1 MPVLTS
7 LGAPGVYQARPEPDR
22 RFRAVPLDACAFIGI
37 APRGP
42 ARIVMRDE
50 LGNQL
55 PPGADGQRPRW
66 RSAPRLVQGWDE
78 YRWLYGAFEGDWLL
92 ARSVA
97 AFFRQGGRKAWIV
110 RIVHDFGTDPTP
122 DGRSRHL
129 IDGIVMEGRPS
140 PNGLPLLARN
150 EGTWGDRLRIDVELV
165 YQPLGWLPT
174 MDAKGTSA
182 SPSENQLRIVPA
194 LGKPIVPLP
203 SVGSLLEIRT
213 AAGLLRAYLTEISE
227 SAEGANIRLS
237 GQQGALPASAAIN
250 AIDVLS
256 ASVTVV
262 DQDPGIVRRETF
274 SELGLHPLHPRHLP
288 SYLDDHSELVAG
300 DESTFDAVLVPV
312 TSESR
317 FRSTPEHDRGGRD
330 LYDEITPDDFVERD
344 WLFTG
349 EYPDEGVFS
358 LAHIGERA
366 TTSAGVEAP
375 DRVPIA
381 MLCVPDLQRPPL
393 AERCGTMLSA
403 AGAGAS
409 FGPCIAVPSA
419 TETIPARSEWFDED
433 VAPYIRS
440 VVSFAEQYR
449 EFVLLLD
456 APFGAGTK
464 QVQDWRRRFDSSYVA
479 GYHPWPAV
487 AQPTSRNDTR
497 LVYVPPSGFAAGVI
511 AAREIRLGIP
521 WGPARDPL
529 MGAVGLKRRVTS
541 DEHDQLHLEGVNVLQ
556 QDASG
561 VMITAARTLSR
572 DRSYRQLSVRR
583 LMTMLRIALYDQSQ
597 WVVFEPNNPSLRRWL
612 QRLLEAYLDD
622 LFAAGAFAGATRNEA
637 YFVNVGDEL
646 NDQRAEDRGMLLV
659 EIGVAPVEPI
669 EYLVL
674 RLAADSDGLIQIVER
689 RA

>member
-22 RFRAVPLDACAFIGI
+22 RFRAVPLDACAFVGI

-42 ARIVMRDE
+42 ARVVKRDE
-50 LGNQL
+50 LGNGL
-55 PPGADGQRPRW
+55 PPAEDGTRPRW
-66 RSAPRLVQGWDE
+66 RSAPRLVQSWDE

-110 RIVHDFGTDPTP
+110 RIVHDFGTSPTP
-122 DGRSRHL
+122 DGRSRHV
-129 IDGIVMEGRPS
+129 IDGIGMKGRTS
-140 PNGLPLLARN
+140 HSGMQLLARN

-165 YQPLGWLPT
+165 SRPLGWIPT
-174 MDAKGTSA
+174 IEKGGTSP
-182 SPSENQLRIVPA
+182 SPDEHQLRIEPA
-194 LGKPIVPLP
+194 LGKPIVALP
-203 SVGSLLEIRT
+203 PVGSLLEIRT
-213 AAGLLRAYLTEISE
+213 AAGLVRAYLTEISE
-227 SAEGANIRLS
+227 SADGTDLRFD
-237 GQQGALPASAAIN
+237 GQDAALPASPTIT

-256 ASVTVV
+256 ASVTVA

-274 SELGLHPLHPRHLP
+274 SELGLHPAHPRHLV

-300 DESTFDAVLVPV
+300 DESTFGTVLVPA
-312 TSESR
+312 TAESR
-317 FRSTPEHDRGGRD
+317 FRSTHEQAGRD
-330 LYDEITPDDFVERD
+330 LNVEITPEDFLERD

-381 MLCVPDLQRPPL
+381 MLCVPDLQRLPL
-393 AERCGTMLSA
+393 ADGANTLFSNT
-403 AGAGAS
+403 GAGAS
-409 FGPCIAVPSA
+409 FGPCVALPSA
-419 TETIPARSEWFDED
+419 THTMSERSEWFDED
-433 VAPYIRS
+433 TAPYIRS

-497 LVYVPPSGFAAGVI
+497 LVDVPPSGFAAGVI

-529 MGAVGLKRRVTS
+529 IGAVGLKRRVSS

-583 LMTMLRIALYDQSQ
+583 LMTMLRIGLYDQSQ

-622 LFAAGAFAGATRNEA
+622 LFAAGAFAGATRDEA

-674 RLAADSDGLIQIVER
+674 RLAADSDGLIQIDER
-689 RA
+689 RG